1 MFQPLLDAFI
11 ESAPIKKK
19 ITSKSPPLKIA
30 VANWW
35 GGAEEFKKS
44 ALYFILSQRYT
55 ITLHQNPNESSDLV
69 FGSPIG
75 SARKILS
82 YKNTKRVFY
91 TGENEVPN
99 FNLFD
104 YAIGFDELDFR
115 DRYLRMPL
123 YYASLHYKAESVNDT
138 TAPYKIKDNSLYAL
152 KKPSH
157 HFKENHPNLCA
168 VVNDESDPLKRGFAS
183 FVASNPNAPI
193 RNAFYDALNSI
204 EPVAGGGSVKNTLGY
219 NVKNKSEF
227 LSQYKFNLCFENTQ
241 GYGYVTEKIIDAY
254 FSHTIPIYWGSPSV
268 AKDFNPKSFVNVC
281 DFKNFDEAIDYVRY
295 LHTHPN
301 AYLDM
306 LYENPLNTLDGKAYF
321 YQNLSFKK
329 ILDFF
334 KTILENDTIYHNNPF
349 VFYRDLNNPFVFYR
363 DLNEPLVSIDD
374 LRVNYDDL
382 RVNYDDLRV
391 NYDDLRVNYDDLRVN
406 YDDLRVN
413 YDDLRV
419 NYDDLRVN
427 YERLL
432 QNASPLL
439 ELSQNTTFKIYRKAY
454 QKSLPLLRAVRK
466 LVKKLGL

>member
-11 ESAPIKKK
+11 ESASIEKMA
-19 ITSKSPPLKIA
+19 SKSPPPLKIA

-35 GGAEEFKKS
+35 GDEEIKEFKNS
-44 ALYFILSQRYT
+44 TLYFILSQHYT
-55 ITLHQNPNESSDLV
+55 ITLHQNPNEPSDLV

-82 YKNTKRVFY
+82 YQNTKRVFY

-123 YYASLHYKAESVNDT
+123 YYAHLHYEAELVNDT

-157 HFKENHPNLCA
+157 CFKENHPNLCA

-183 FVASNPNAPI
+183 FVASNPNAPK

-204 EPVAGGGSVKNTLGY
+204 EPVTGGGSVKNTLGY

-227 LSQYKFNLCFENTQ
+227 LSQYKFNLCFENSQ

-268 AKDFNPKSFVNVC
+268 AKDFNPKSFVNVH
-281 DFKNFDEAIDYVRY
+281 DFKDFDEA
-295 LHTHPN
+295 
-301 AYLDM
+301 
-306 LYENPLNTLDGKAYF
+306 
-321 YQNLSFKK
+321 
-329 ILDFF
+329 
-334 KTILENDTIYHNNPF
+334 
-349 VFYRDLNNPFVFYR
+349 
-363 DLNEPLVSIDD
+363 
-374 LRVNYDDL
+374 
-382 RVNYDDLRV
+382 
-391 NYDDLRVNYDDLRVN
+391 
-406 YDDLRVN
+406 
-413 YDDLRV
+413 
-419 NYDDLRVN
+419 
-427 YERLL
+427 
-432 QNASPLL
+432 
-439 ELSQNTTFKIYRKAY
+439 
-454 QKSLPLLRAVRK
+454 
-466 LVKKLGL
+466 

>member
-11 ESAPIKKK
+11 ESAPIEKMA
-19 ITSKSPPLKIA
+19 SKSPPPLKIA

-35 GGAEEFKKS
+35 GDEEIKEFKKS
-44 ALYFILSQRYT
+44 ALYFILSQRYA
-55 ITLHQNPNESSDLV
+55 ITLHQNPNEPSDLV
-69 FGSPIG
+69 FGNPIG

-82 YKNTKRVFY
+82 YQNTKRVFY

-123 YYASLHYKAESVNDT
+123 YYDRLHHKAESVNDT
-138 TAPYKIKDNSLYAL
+138 TAPYKLKDNSLYTL

-157 HFKENHPNLCA
+157 HFKEKHPHLCA
-168 VVNDESDPLKRGFAS
+168 VVNNESDPLKRGFAS
-183 FVASNPNAPI
+183 FVASNPNAPK
-193 RNAFYDALNSI
+193 RNAFYDALNAI
-204 EPVAGGGSVKNTLGY
+204 EPVTGGGAVKNTLGY

-281 DFKNFDEAIDYVRY
+281 DFKDFDEAIDYVRY

-306 LYENPLNTLDGKAYF
+306 LYENPLNTLDGKA
-321 YQNLSFKK
+321 
-329 ILDFF
+329 
-334 KTILENDTIYHNNPF
+334 
-349 VFYRDLNNPFVFYR
+349 VFY
-363 DLNEPLVSIDD
+363 
-374 LRVNYDDL
+374 
-382 RVNYDDLRV
+382 
-391 NYDDLRVNYDDLRVN
+391 
-406 YDDLRVN
+406 
-413 YDDLRV
+413 
-419 NYDDLRVN
+419 
-427 YERLL
+427 
-432 QNASPLL
+432 
-439 ELSQNTTFKIYRKAY
+439 
-454 QKSLPLLRAVRK
+454 
-466 LVKKLGL
+466 

>member
-1 MFQPLLDAFI
+1 MKKLPLNL
-11 ESAPIKKK
+11 
-19 ITSKSPPLKIA
+19 PPLKIA

-35 GGAEEFKKS
+35 GDEEIKEFKKS
-44 ALYFILSQRYT
+44 VLYFILSQRYT
-55 ITLHQNPNESSDLV
+55 ITLHQNPNEPSDLI
-69 FGSPIG
+69 FGNPLG

-82 YKNTKRVFY
+82 YQNAKRVFY

-104 YAIGFDELDFR
+104 YAIGFDELDFNN
-115 DRYLRMPL
+115 RYLRMPL
-123 YYASLHYKAESVNDT
+123 YYASLHYKAELVNDT
-138 TAPYKIKDNSLYAL
+138 TSPYKLKALYTC

-157 HFKENHPNLCA
+157 KFKENHA
-168 VVNDESDPLKRGFAS
+168 
-183 FVASNPNAPI
+183 NAPI
-193 RNAFYDALNSI
+193 RNAFYDALNAI
-204 EPVAGGGSVKNTLGY
+204 EPVTGGGSVRNTLGY

-227 LSQYKFNLCFENTQ
+227 LSQYKFNLCFENSQ

-281 DFKNFDEAIDYVRY
+281 DFKDFDEAIDYVRY

-306 LYENPLNTLDGKAYF
+306 LYENPLNTIDGKAVF
-321 YQNLSFKK
+321 YQDLSFKK

-334 KTILENDTIYHNNPF
+334 KTILENDTIYHNNLSTL
-349 VFYRDLNNPFVFYR
+349 YRDLN
-363 DLNEPLVSIDD
+363 DPLVSI
-374 LRVNYDDL
+374 
-382 RVNYDDLRV
+382 
-391 NYDDLRVNYDDLRVN
+391 
-406 YDDLRVN
+406 DDLRVN

-439 ELSQNTTFKIYRKAY
+439 ELSQNTSFKIYRKAY
-454 QKSLPLLRAVRK
+454 QKSLPLLRAIRRWI
-466 LVKKLGL
+466 KK

>member
-11 ESAPIKKK
+11 ESAPIKK

-30 VANWW
+30 VANWFN
-35 GGAEEFKKS
+35 GPKEFKTS
-44 ALYFILSQRYT
+44 VLYFILKQRYK
-55 ITLHQNPNESSDLV
+55 IILHSNPNEPSDLV

-82 YKNTKRVFY
+82 YQNTKRVFY

-123 YYASLHYKAESVNDT
+123 YYDRLHHKAESVNDT
-138 TAPYKIKDNSLYAL
+138 TAPYKIKDNSLYTL

-157 HFKENHPNLCA
+157 KFKENHPNLCA
-168 VVNDESDPLKRGFAS
+168 VVNNEIDPLKRGFAS
-183 FVASNPNAPI
+183 FVASNPNAPK

-204 EPVAGGGSVKNTLGY
+204 EPVTGGGSVRNTLGY
-219 NVKNKSEF
+219 KVENKNEF
-227 LSQYKFNLCFENTQ
+227 LSQYKFNLCFENSQ

-268 AKDFNPKSFVNVC
+268 AKDFNPKSFVNVH
-281 DFKNFDEAIDYVRY
+281 DFNNFDEAIDYIRY
-295 LHTHPN
+295 LHAHPN

-306 LYENPLNTLDGKAYF
+306 LYENPLNTIDGKAGF
-321 YQNLSFKK
+321 YQNLSFEK
-329 ILDFF
+329 ILAFF
-334 KTILENDTIYHNNPF
+334 KNILENDTIYHCDAHN
-349 VFYRDLNNPFVFYR
+349 YSALHR
-363 DLNEPLVSIDD
+363 DLNEPLVSVDG
-374 LRVNYDDL
+374 LREELALLKTDYKNLKSD
-382 RVNYDDLRV
+382 
-391 NYDDLRVNYDDLRVN
+391 
-406 YDDLRVN
+406 
-413 YDDLRV
+413 
-419 NYDDLRVN
+419 

-439 ELSQNTTFKIYRKAY
+439 SLSLRISRRIY
-454 QKSLPLLRAVRK
+454 QKSLSLLKTNKRWTRK
-466 LVKKLGL
+466 

>member
-1 MFQPLLDAFI
+1 MFQPLLDAYIDSTQI
-11 ESAPIKKK
+11 EETAHK
-19 ITSKSPPLKIA
+19 PPLNA
-30 VANWW
+30 ALANWW
-35 GGAEEFKKS
+35 PLDKRESKGFRKKFI
-44 ALYFILSQRYT
+44 LHFILSQRYT
-55 ITLHQNPNESSDLV
+55 ITLHRNPDKPADIV
-69 FGSPIG
+69 FGNPLG

-82 YKNTKRVFY
+82 YQNAKRVFY

-123 YYASLHYKAESVNDT
+123 YYDRLHHKAESVNDT
-138 TAPYKIKDNSLYAL
+138 TSPYKIKDNSLYAL
-152 KKPSH
+152 KKPTH

-168 VVNDESDPLKRGFAS
+168 VVNNESDPLKRGFAS
-183 FVASNPNAPI
+183 FVASNPNAPK

-204 EPVAGGGSVKNTLGY
+204 EPVTGGGSVKNTLGY
-219 NVKNKSEF
+219 KVKNKSEF
-227 LSQYKFNLCFENTQ
+227 LSQYKFNLCFENSQ

-295 LHTHPN
+295 LHTHKN

-321 YQNLSFKK
+321 YKDLSFKK

-334 KTILENDTIYHNNPF
+334 KTILENDTIYHKSSTSF
-349 VFYRDLNNPFVFYR
+349 MWECDLH
-363 DLNEPLVSIDD
+363 EPLVSI
-374 LRVNYDDL
+374 
-382 RVNYDDLRV
+382 
-391 NYDDLRVNYDDLRVN
+391 
-406 YDDLRVN
+406 
-413 YDDLRV
+413 DDLRV

>member
-1 MFQPLLDAFI
+1 L
-11 ESAPIKKK
+11 
-19 ITSKSPPLKIA
+19 
-30 VANWW
+30 
-35 GGAEEFKKS
+35 
-44 ALYFILSQRYT
+44 
-55 ITLHQNPNESSDLV
+55 
-69 FGSPIG
+69 G

-82 YKNTKRVFY
+82 YQNTKRVFY
-91 TGENEVPN
+91 TGENESPN

-123 YYASLHYKAESVNDT
+123 YYDRLHHKAQSVNDT
-138 TAPYKIKDNSLYAL
+138 TAPYKLKPNSLYTL

-183 FVASNPNAPI
+183 FVASNPNAPK

-204 EPVAGGGSVKNTLGY
+204 EPVTGGGSVKNTLGY
-219 NVKNKSEF
+219 NIKNKNEF

-268 AKDFNPKSFVNVC
+268 AKDFNPKSFVNVH
-281 DFKNFDEAIDYVRY
+281 DFKDFDEAIDYVRY

-306 LYENPLNTLDGKAYF
+306 LYENPLNTIDGKAYF

-334 KTILENDTIYHNNPF
+334 KTILENDTIYHKPSISF
-349 VFYRDLNNPFVFYR
+349 MWEGDLHK
-363 DLNEPLVSIDD
+363 PLISIDD
-374 LRVNYDDL
+374 LRAD
-382 RVNYDDLRV
+382 
-391 NYDDLRVNYDDLRVN
+391 
-406 YDDLRVN
+406 
-413 YDDLRV
+413 
-419 NYDDLRVN
+419 

-439 ELSQNTTFKIYRKAY
+439 ELSQNTTFKIYYKAY
-454 QKSLPLLRAVRK
+454 HKSLPLLRAVRK
-466 LVKKLGL
+466 

>member
-19 ITSKSPPLKIA
+19 LPLNLPPPPLKIA

-55 ITLHQNPNESSDLV
+55 ITLHRNPDKPADIV
-69 FGSPIG
+69 FGNPLG

-123 YYASLHYKAESVNDT
+123 YYDRLHHKAESVNDT
-138 TAPYKIKDNSLYAL
+138 TAPYKLKDNSLYTL

-168 VVNDESDPLKRGFAS
+168 LINNEIDPLKRGFAS
-183 FVASNPNAPI
+183 FIASNPNAPI

-204 EPVAGGGSVKNTLGY
+204 EPVTGGGSVKNTLGY

-227 LSQYKFNLCFENTQ
+227 LSQYKFNLCFENSQ

-268 AKDFNPKSFVNVC
+268 AKDFNPKSFVNVH
-281 DFKNFDEAIDYVRY
+281 DFNNFDEAIDYIRY

-306 LYENPLNTLDGKAYF
+306 LYENPLNSVNGKAGF
-321 YQNLSFKK
+321 YQDLSFKK
-329 ILDFF
+329 ILAFF
-334 KTILENDTIYHNNPF
+334 KTILENDTIYHCDAHH
-349 VFYRDLNNPFVFYR
+349 YSALHRDLH
-363 DLNEPLVSIDD
+363 EPLVAIDD
-374 LRVNYDDL
+374 LRADYNNLRADYNNLRADYD
-382 RVNYDDLRV
+382 
-391 NYDDLRVNYDDLRVN
+391 
-406 YDDLRVN
+406 
-413 YDDLRV
+413 
-419 NYDDLRVN
+419 
-427 YERLL
+427 RLL

-454 QKSLPLLRAVRK
+454 QKSLPLLHAIRK
-466 LVKKLGL
+466 LIKKLGL

>member
-11 ESAPIKKK
+11 ESSQIEKMA
-19 ITSKSPPLKIA
+19 SKSPPPLKIA

-35 GGAEEFKKS
+35 GDEEVKEFKKS
-44 ALYFILSQRYT
+44 TLYFILSQHYT
-55 ITLHQNPNESSDLV
+55 ITLHRNPDKPADIV
-69 FGSPIG
+69 FGNPLG

-82 YKNTKRVFY
+82 YQNAKRVFY

-123 YYASLHYKAESVNDT
+123 YYDRLHHKAESVNDT
-138 TAPYKIKDNSLYAL
+138 TASYKIKDNSLYTL
-152 KKPSH
+152 KKPTH
-157 HFKENHPNLCA
+157 HFKENHPHLCA
-168 VVNDESDPLKRGFAS
+168 VVNNESDPLKRGFAS
-183 FVASNPNAPI
+183 FVASNPNAPM

-204 EPVAGGGSVKNTLGY
+204 EPVTGGGSVRNTLGY
-219 NVKNKSEF
+219 KVENKNEF

-281 DFKNFDEAIDYVRY
+281 DFKDFDEAIDYVRY
-295 LHTHPN
+295 LHTHKN

-321 YQNLSFKK
+321 YQDLSFKK

-334 KTILENDTIYHNNPF
+334 KTILENDTIYHKSSTSF
-349 VFYRDLNNPFVFYR
+349 MWECDLH
-363 DLNEPLVSIDD
+363 DPLVSIDD
-374 LRVNYDDL
+374 LRI
-382 RVNYDDLRV
+382 
-391 NYDDLRVNYDDLRVN
+391 NYDDLRVN

-439 ELSQNTTFKIYRKAY
+439 ELSQNTSFKIYRKAY
-454 QKSLPLLRAVRK
+454 QKSLPLLHAIRGW
-466 LVKKLGL
+466 VKK

>member
-1 MFQPLLDAFI
+1 MFQPLLDAYIDSTQI
-11 ESAPIKKK
+11 EE
-19 ITSKSPPLKIA
+19 ITHKPPLNIA
-30 VANWW
+30 LANWW
-35 GGAEEFKKS
+35 PLDKRESKGFRKKFI
-44 ALYFILSQRYT
+44 LYFILSQRYK
-55 ITLHQNPNESSDLV
+55 ITLHQNPNKPSDLV
-69 FGSPIG
+69 FSNPLG

-82 YKNTKRVFY
+82 YQNAKRVFY

-138 TAPYKIKDNSLYAL
+138 TAPYKLKPNSLYTL

-204 EPVAGGGSVKNTLGY
+204 EPVTGGGAVKNTLGY
-219 NVKNKSEF
+219 KVGNKNEF

-268 AKDFNPKSFVNVC
+268 AKDFNPKSFVNVH
-281 DFKNFDEAIDYVRY
+281 DFNNFDEAIDYVRY

-306 LYENPLNTLDGKAYF
+306 LYENPLNEIDGKAYF
-321 YQNLSFKK
+321 YQDLSFKK

-334 KTILENDTIYHNNPF
+334 KTILENDTIYHKSSTSF
-349 VFYRDLNNPFVFYR
+349 MWEC
-363 DLNEPLVSIDD
+363 DLNEPLISIDD
-374 LRVNYDDL
+374 LRADYNNLRADYNNLRADYD
-382 RVNYDDLRV
+382 
-391 NYDDLRVNYDDLRVN
+391 
-406 YDDLRVN
+406 
-413 YDDLRV
+413 
-419 NYDDLRVN
+419 
-427 YERLL
+427 RLL

-454 QKSLPLLRAVRK
+454 QKSLPLLRAIRRW
-466 LVKKLGL
+466 VKKLGL

>member
-11 ESAPIKKK
+11 ESASIEKMA
-19 ITSKSPPLKIA
+19 SKSPPPLKIA

-35 GGAEEFKKS
+35 GDKEIKEFKKS
-44 ALYFILSQRYT
+44 VPYFILSQRYT
-55 ITLHQNPNESSDLV
+55 ITLHRNPDKPADIV
-69 FGSPIG
+69 FGNPLG

-82 YKNTKRVFY
+82 YQNTKRVFY

-123 YYASLHYKAESVNDT
+123 YYDRLHHKAESVNDT
-138 TAPYKIKDNSLYAL
+138 TAPYKLKDNSLYAL

-168 VVNDESDPLKRGFAS
+168 VVNNESDPLKRGFAS

-204 EPVAGGGSVKNTLGY
+204 EPVIGGGSVKNTLGY
-219 NVKNKSEF
+219 KVENKSEF
-227 LSQYKFNLCFENTQ
+227 LSQYKFNLCFENSQ

-268 AKDFNPKSFVNVC
+268 AQDFNPKSFVNVH
-281 DFKNFDEAIDYVRY
+281 DFNNFDEAIDYIKY

-306 LYENPLNTLDGKAYF
+306 LYENPLNTIDGKAGF

-334 KTILENDTIYHNNPF
+334 KTILENDTIYHKSSTSF
-349 VFYRDLNNPFVFYR
+349 MWECDLHK
-363 DLNEPLVSIDD
+363 PLVSIDD

-382 RVNYDDLRV
+382 RVNYD
-391 NYDDLRVNYDDLRVN
+391 
-406 YDDLRVN
+406 
-413 YDDLRV
+413 
-419 NYDDLRVN
+419 
-427 YERLL
+427 RLL

-454 QKSLPLLRAVRK
+454 QKSLPLLRAIRRW
-466 LVKKLGL
+466 VKK

>member
-11 ESAPIKKK
+11 ESASIEK
-19 ITSKSPPLKIA
+19 ITSKSPPPLKIA

-35 GGAEEFKKS
+35 GDEEVKEFKKNI
-44 ALYFILSQRYT
+44 LYFILSQRYT
-55 ITLHQNPNESSDLV
+55 ITLHQNPDKPADIV
-69 FGSPIG
+69 FGNPLG

-91 TGENEVPN
+91 TGENESPN

-104 YAIGFDELDFR
+104 YAIGFDELDFN

-123 YYASLHYKAESVNDT
+123 YYDRLHHKAESVNDT
-138 TAPYKIKDNSLYAL
+138 TSPYKLKDNSLYAL
-152 KKPSH
+152 KKPTH

-183 FVASNPNAPI
+183 FVASNPNAPK

-204 EPVAGGGSVKNTLGY
+204 EPVAGGGAVKNTLGY

-281 DFKNFDEAIDYVRY
+281 DFKDFDEAIDYIRY

-334 KTILENDTIYHNNPF
+334 KTILENDTIYHKSSTSF
-349 VFYRDLNNPFVFYR
+349 MWEGDLH
-363 DLNEPLVSIDD
+363 EPLVSI
-374 LRVNYDDL
+374 
-382 RVNYDDLRV
+382 
-391 NYDDLRVNYDDLRVN
+391 
-406 YDDLRVN
+406 
-413 YDDLRV
+413 
-419 NYDDLRVN
+419 DDLRVN

-454 QKSLPLLRAVRK
+454 QKSLPLLRAIRRW
-466 LVKKLGL
+466 VK

>member
-11 ESAPIKKK
+11 ESASIEKMA
-19 ITSKSPPLKIA
+19 SKSPPPLKIA

-35 GGAEEFKKS
+35 GDEEIKEFKKNI
-44 ALYFILSQRYT
+44 LYFILSQHYT
-55 ITLHQNPNESSDLV
+55 ITLHRTPDKPADIV
-69 FGSPIG
+69 FGNPLG

-123 YYASLHYKAESVNDT
+123 YYDRLHHKAESVNDT
-138 TAPYKIKDNSLYAL
+138 TAPYKLKDNSLYTL

-168 VVNDESDPLKRGFAS
+168 LINNEIDPLKRGFAS

-204 EPVAGGGSVKNTLGY
+204 EPVTGGGSVRNTLGY

-227 LSQYKFNLCFENTQ
+227 LSQYKFNLCFENSQ

-281 DFKNFDEAIDYVRY
+281 DFKDFDEAIDYVKY
-295 LHTHPN
+295 LHAHPN

-306 LYENPLNTLDGKAYF
+306 LYENPLNEIDGKAYF
-321 YQNLSFKK
+321 YQDLSFKK

-334 KTILENDTIYHNNPF
+334 KTILENDTIYHDNPF
-349 VFYRDLNNPFVFYR
+349 VFYRDLH
-363 DLNEPLVSIDD
+363 EPLAAIDD
-374 LRVNYDDL
+374 LRKELTLLKTDYNNLRADYD
-382 RVNYDDLRV
+382 
-391 NYDDLRVNYDDLRVN
+391 
-406 YDDLRVN
+406 
-413 YDDLRV
+413 
-419 NYDDLRVN
+419 
-427 YERLL
+427 RLL

-439 ELSQNTTFKIYRKAY
+439 ELSQNTTFKIYRKIY
-454 QKSLPLLRAVRK
+454 QKSLPLLRAIRKWVRK
-466 LVKKLGL
+466 

>member
-11 ESAPIKKK
+11 ESASIKE
-19 ITSKSPPLKIA
+19 IASKSPPPLKIA

-35 GGAEEFKKS
+35 GDEEIKEFKKNI
-44 ALYFILSQRYT
+44 LYFILIQRYT
-55 ITLHQNPNESSDLV
+55 ITLHQNPNKPSDLV
-69 FGSPIG
+69 FSSPIG

-82 YKNTKRVFY
+82 YQNTKRVFY

-104 YAIGFDELDFR
+104 YAIGFDELDFN

-123 YYASLHYKAESVNDT
+123 YYASLHYKALLVNDT
-138 TAPYKIKDNSLYAL
+138 TSPYKLKDNSLYTL

-157 HFKENHPNLCA
+157 HFKENHPHLCA
-168 VVNDESDPLKRGFAS
+168 VVHNESDPLKRGFAS
-183 FVASNPNAPI
+183 FVASNPNAPK
-193 RNAFYDALNSI
+193 RNAFYEALNAI
-204 EPVAGGGSVKNTLGY
+204 EPVTGGGSVKNTLGY

-227 LSQYKFNLCFENTQ
+227 LSQYKFNLCFENSQ

-268 AKDFNPKSFVNVC
+268 AKDFNPKSFVNVH
-281 DFKNFDEAIDYVRY
+281 DFKDFDEAIDYVRY

-334 KTILENDTIYHNNPF
+334 KTILENDVIYHCDAHN
-349 VFYRDLNNPFVFYR
+349 YSALCR
-363 DLNEPLVSIDD
+363 DLNEPLGSVDG
-374 LRVNYDDL
+374 LRRDH
-382 RVNYDDLRV
+382 
-391 NYDDLRVNYDDLRVN
+391 DDLRVN

-454 QKSLPLLRAVRK
+454 QKSLPLLRAIRRW
-466 LVKKLGL
+466 VKKLGL

>member
-1 MFQPLLDAFI
+1 
-11 ESAPIKKK
+11 
-19 ITSKSPPLKIA
+19 TTHKSPLNIA
-30 VANWW
+30 LANWW
-35 GGAEEFKKS
+35 PLDKRESKGFRKKFI
-44 ALYFILSQRYT
+44 LHFILSQRYT
-55 ITLHQNPNESSDLV
+55 ITLHQNPNKPSDLV
-69 FGSPIG
+69 FSNPLG
-75 SARKILS
+75 SARKTLS
-82 YKNTKRVFY
+82 YQNAKRVFY

-104 YAIGFDELDFR
+104 YAIGFDELDFNN
-115 DRYLRMPL
+115 RYLRMPL
-123 YYASLHYKAESVNDT
+123 YYGRLHHKAELVNDT
-138 TAPYKIKDNSLYAL
+138 TSPYKLQPDSLYAL

-183 FVASNPNAPI
+183 FVASNPNAPK
-193 RNAFYDALNSI
+193 RNAFYEALNSI

-219 NVKNKSEF
+219 KVENKNEF
-227 LSQYKFNLCFENTQ
+227 LSQYKFNLCFENSQ

-268 AKDFNPKSFVNVC
+268 AKDFNPKSFVNVH
-281 DFKNFDEAIDYVRY
+281 DFKDFDEAIDYVRY

-306 LYENPLNTLDGKAYF
+306 LYENPLNEIDGKAYF
-321 YQNLSFKK
+321 YQDLSFKK

-334 KTILENDTIYHNNPF
+334 KTILENDTIYHKSSTSF
-349 VFYRDLNNPFVFYR
+349 MWECDLH
-363 DLNEPLVSIDD
+363 EPLAAIDD

-391 NYDDLRVNYDDLRVN
+391 NYDDLRADYD
-406 YDDLRVN
+406 
-413 YDDLRV
+413 
-419 NYDDLRVN
+419 
-427 YERLL
+427 RLL

-439 ELSQNTTFKIYRKAY
+439 ELSQNTTFKIYYKAY

>member
-1 MFQPLLDAFI
+1 MFQPLLDAYI
-11 ESAPIKKK
+11 DSTRLDETDYK
-19 ITSKSPPLKIA
+19 PPLNVA
-30 VANWW
+30 LANWW
-35 GGAEEFKKS
+35 PLDKRESKGFRKKFI
-44 ALYFILSQRYT
+44 LYFILSQRYT
-55 ITLHQNPNESSDLV
+55 ITLHQNPDKPADIV
-69 FGSPIG
+69 FGNPLG

-82 YKNTKRVFY
+82 YQNAKRVFY

-123 YYASLHYKAESVNDT
+123 YYDRLHHKAESVNDT

-152 KKPSH
+152 KKPTH
-157 HFKENHPNLCA
+157 CFEKNHPNLCA
-168 VVNDESDPLKRGFAS
+168 LINNESDPLKRGFAS
-183 FVASNPNAPI
+183 FVASNPNAPK

-204 EPVAGGGSVKNTLGY
+204 EPVTGGGSVRNTLGY

-227 LSQYKFNLCFENTQ
+227 LSQYKFNLCFENSQ

-281 DFKNFDEAIDYVRY
+281 DFKDFDEAIDYIRY

-321 YQNLSFKK
+321 YQDLSFKK

-334 KTILENDTIYHNNPF
+334 KTILENDTIYHCGAH
-349 VFYRDLNNPFVFYR
+349 YYSALHR

-374 LRVNYDDL
+374 LRVNYDGL
-382 RVNYDDLRV
+382 RVNYDGLRV
-391 NYDDLRVNYDDLRVN
+391 NYDGLRVNYDG
-406 YDDLRVN
+406 
-413 YDDLRV
+413 LRV

-439 ELSQNTTFKIYRKAY
+439 ELSQNTSFKIYRKIY
-454 QKSLPLLRAVRK
+454 QKSLPLLRAIRRW
-466 LVKKLGL
+466 VKK

>member
-1 MFQPLLDAFI
+1 M
-11 ESAPIKKK
+11 
-19 ITSKSPPLKIA
+19 
-30 VANWW
+30 ANWW
-35 GGAEEFKKS
+35 GDEEIKEFKKS
-44 ALYFILSQRYT
+44 TLYFILSQHYT
-55 ITLHQNPNESSDLV
+55 ITLHQNPNKPSDLV
-69 FGSPIG
+69 FSNPLG

-82 YKNTKRVFY
+82 YQNTKRVFY

-123 YYASLHYKAESVNDT
+123 YYDRLHHKAESVNDT
-138 TAPYKIKDNSLYAL
+138 TSPYKLKPDSLYAL

-157 HFKENHPNLCA
+157 HFKENHPHLCA
-168 VVNDESDPLKRGFAS
+168 VVNNESDPLKRGFAS
-183 FVASNPNAPI
+183 FVASNPNAPK

-204 EPVAGGGSVKNTLGY
+204 EPVTGGGAVKNTLGY

-227 LSQYKFNLCFENTQ
+227 LSQYKFNLCFENSQ

-268 AKDFNPKSFVNVC
+268 AKDFNPKSFVNVH

-295 LHTHPN
+295 LHTHKN

-321 YQNLSFKK
+321 YQDLSFKK

-334 KTILENDTIYHNNPF
+334 KTILENDTIYHKSSTSF
-349 VFYRDLNNPFVFYR
+349 MWECDLH
-363 DLNEPLVSIDD
+363 ETLVTIDD
-374 LRVNYDDL
+374 LRVNYDDF
-382 RVNYDDLRV
+382 
-391 NYDDLRVNYDDLRVN
+391 RVN

-454 QKSLPLLRAVRK
+454 QKSLPLLRAIRRW
-466 LVKKLGL
+466 VKKLGL